1 VFTGI
6 VREIGRVDHIE
17 RQLEGARLRVHAPET
32 AAQAQVGDS
41 IALNGVCLTAVDVS
55 NGSLTFDVVRE
66 TLKRSTLDG
75 VRRGARLNLEPAV
88 RAGEPL
94 GGHIVQG
101 HVDGVG
107 RVRLVEPEGDGKRIV
122 VEVPPELERYCVEKG
137 SIALEGVS
145 LTIADVLPGA
155 IVVAL
160 VPHTLAMTT
169 LGEIEAGDA
178 VNVEVDLVAKQVE
191 RLLEAR
197 GRLS

>member
-6 VREIGRVDHIE
+6 VRELGVVEGVE
-17 RQLEGARLRVHAPET
+17 RRLEGARVRVRAPET
-32 AAQAQVGDS
+32 AAEAQVGDS
-41 IALNGVCLTAVDVS
+41 IALNGVCLTAVEVG
-55 NGSLTFDVVRE
+55 NAHMTFDVVRE
-66 TLKRSTLDG
+66 TLKRSTLDRVQPG
-75 VRRGARLNLEPAV
+75 DHVNVERAV

-101 HVDGVG
+101 HVDGVA
-107 RVRLVEPEGDGKRIV
+107 RVRLVEREGEGKRIV

-137 SIALEGVS
+137 SIAIDGVS
-145 LTIADVLPGA
+145 VTVANVLPGA

-160 VPHTLAMTT
+160 VPHTLRATT
-169 LGEIEAGDA
+169 LGRIEAGDP

>member
-6 VREIGRVDHIE
+6 VREVGVVEDVE
-17 RQLEGARLRVHAPET
+17 RELEGARLRLRAPET
-32 AAQAQVGDS
+32 AAEAHVGDS
-41 IALNGVCLTAVDVS
+41 IALSGVCLTAVDVS
-55 NGSLTFDVVRE
+55 NALLTFDVVRE
-66 TLKRSTLDG
+66 TLKRSTLDR
-75 VRRGARLNLEPAV
+75 VQPGARVNVEPAV

-101 HVDGVG
+101 HVDAVA
-107 RVRLVEPEGDGKRIV
+107 RVRLVERDGEGKRIV
-122 VEVPPELERYCVEKG
+122 VEVPAELERYFVEKG
-137 SIALEGVS
+137 SVALDGVS
-145 LTIADVLPGA
+145 LTVADVVPGA

-160 VPHTLAMTT
+160 VPHTLRATA
-169 LGEIEAGDA
+169 LGGIEAGDP

>member
-6 VREIGRVDHIE
+6 VREVGVVEDVE
-17 RQLEGARLRVHAPET
+17 RELEGARLRLRAPET
-32 AAQAQVGDS
+32 AAEAQIGDS
-41 IALNGVCLTAVDVS
+41 IALSGVCLTAVDIA
-55 NGSLTFDVVRE
+55 NGLLTFDVVRE
-66 TLKRSTLDG
+66 TLKRSTLDR
-75 VRRGARLNLEPAV
+75 VQPGARVNVEPAV

-101 HVDGVG
+101 HVDAVA
-107 RVRLVEPEGDGKRIV
+107 RVRLVEREGDGRRIV
-122 VEVPPELERYCVEKG
+122 VEVPAELERYCVEKG
-137 SIALEGVS
+137 SVALDGVS
-145 LTIADVLPGA
+145 LTVADVVPGA

-160 VPHTLAMTT
+160 VPHTLRATT
-169 LGEIEAGDA
+169 LGGIEAGDP

>member
-6 VREIGRVDHIE
+6 VREVGVVEDVE
-17 RQLEGARLRVHAPET
+17 RELEGARLRLRAPET
-32 AAQAQVGDS
+32 AAEAQIGDS
-41 IALNGVCLTAVDVS
+41 IALSGVCLTAVDVA
-55 NGSLTFDVVRE
+55 NGLLTFDVVRE
-66 TLKRSTLDG
+66 TLKRSTLDR
-75 VRRGARLNLEPAV
+75 VQPGARVNVEPAV

-101 HVDGVG
+101 HVDAVA
-107 RVRLVEPEGDGKRIV
+107 RVRLVEREGDGRRIV
-122 VEVPPELERYCVEKG
+122 VEVPAELERYCVEKG
-137 SIALEGVS
+137 SVALDGVS
-145 LTIADVLPGA
+145 LTVADVVPGA

-160 VPHTLAMTT
+160 VPHTLRATT
-169 LGEIEAGDA
+169 LGGIEAGDP